1 MAAICACIKFLSLPV
16 RKRNVAVRHS
26 PLDFNSIQIG
36 LLELSYVGS
45 CRCWQP
51 PTGKMFLNGRHFL
64 TFSCSVET
72 GPLEVRPQRHS
83 PFRLAR
89 HGRSNG
95 TGRPEL
101 FRHGHRP
108 HGQVGQLVEPRHPR
122 SGRVRYSRLLEH

>member
-1 MAAICACIKFLSLPV
+1 MLAAAVVGSHRRGKCFGMAAIFSA
-16 RKRNVAVRHS
+16 A
-26 PLDFNSIQIG
+26 
-36 LLELSYVGS
+36 
-45 CRCWQP
+45 
-51 PTGKMFLNGRHFL
+51 L